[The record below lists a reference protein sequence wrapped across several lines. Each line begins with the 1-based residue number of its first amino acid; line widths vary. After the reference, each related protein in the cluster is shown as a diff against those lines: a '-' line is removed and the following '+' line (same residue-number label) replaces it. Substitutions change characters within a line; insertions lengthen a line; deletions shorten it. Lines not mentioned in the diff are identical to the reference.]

1 MIKLIFLACVGCA
14 NSSHQMGQ
22 INPLAVPV
30 PMNEEWSCNE
40 MSWTP
45 SSSTESVIRINT
57 YDCKM
62 TEGSIYVTKVD
73 GTHLHY
79 ELNKTED
86 CEWKIMLMLK
96 ETTCNDIK
104 DISIVQE
111 Y

>member
-1 MIKLIFLACVGCA
+1 
-14 NSSHQMGQ
+14 
-22 INPLAVPV
+22 
-30 PMNEEWSCNE
+30 
-40 MSWTP
+40 
-45 SSSTESVIRINT
+45 
-57 YDCKM
+57 M